1 MAHKGDR
8 KPRSSRPERT
18 PKLGRYVIVTDTDE
32 TEKNYFEGLKDHLP
46 EPSRN
51 RLEIIVRKC
60 TTQELVK
67 KACEEV
73 LRSPKYAQIVIVF
86 DRDEVRNF
94 DAIIHDAENHDF
106 TVGWSNPCFEI
117 WMHAYFG
124 EMPPSDVS
132 KTCIAKFSRSFM
144 ERSGGEYA
152 KNDKRIYEKLIR
164 YGDEE
169 TAIKIAKNRY
179 QSYKGTAKPSEM
191 NPCTAVWQVVEEIR
205 TKQLE

>member
-1 MAHKGDR
+1 MAHKGER
-8 KPRSSRPERT
+8 KTRSARPERI

-32 TEKNYFEGLKDHLP
+32 TEKNYFEGLKANLP
-46 EPSRN
+46 EASRN
-51 RLEIIVRKC
+51 QLEIVVRKC

-67 KACEEV
+67 KACEEM
-73 LRSPKYAQIVIVF
+73 LRAPKYAQIVIVF
-86 DRDEVRNF
+86 DCDDVRNF
-94 DAIIHDAENHDF
+94 DTIIRDAEKQDIF
-106 TVGWSNPCFEI
+106 VGWSNPCFEI

-152 KNDKRIYEKLIR
+152 KSDKRIYEKLTR
-164 YGDEE
+164 YGNEE

-191 NPCTAVWQVVEEIR
+191 NPCTAVWQIVEEI
-205 TKQLE
+205 KNKSE